1 MTEPT
6 NDVARWAAMQD
17 AVNARSAENRA
28 KQHEAKPSGPL
39 TADGS
44 DLRGQAKRNREAE
57 EHRAALDAI
66 QARRAEDALTSEVRG
81 EMEFARCL
89 GAAPS
94 LVAAFEK
101 LKGEG
106 RG

>member
-1 MTEPT
+1 M
-6 NDVARWAAMQD
+6 
-17 AVNARSAENRA
+17 
-28 KQHEAKPSGPL
+28 K
-39 TADGS
+39 ADED

-66 QARRAEDALTSEVRG
+66 QKRREEDALVFEVRG

>member
-1 MTEPT
+1 M
-6 NDVARWAAMQD
+6 
-17 AVNARSAENRA
+17 NADD
-28 KQHEAKPSGPL
+28 
-39 TADGS
+39 DG
-44 DLRGQAKRNREAE
+44 LRGQAKRNREEE
-57 EHRAALDAI
+57 EHRAALDEI
-66 QARRAEDALTSEVRG
+66 QKRREEAALVSEVRG

>member
-1 MTEPT
+1 M
-6 NDVARWAAMQD
+6 
-17 AVNARSAENRA
+17 NADE
-28 KQHEAKPSGPL
+28 
-39 TADGS
+39 D

-66 QARRAEDALTSEVRG
+66 QKRREEAAEAEALRG

-94 LVAAFEK
+94 LVAAFQR
-101 LKGEG
+101 LKDQG
-106 RG
+106 RA

>member
-1 MTEPT
+1 M
-6 NDVARWAAMQD
+6 
-17 AVNARSAENRA
+17 RA
-28 KQHEAKPSGPL
+28 DEG
-39 TADGS
+39 

-66 QARRAEDALTSEVRG
+66 QKRREEDALTSEIRG
-81 EMEFARCL
+81 AMAFAHCL

-94 LVAAFEK
+94 LVAAMQR
-101 LKGEG
+101 LKDEG

>member
-1 MTEPT
+1 M
-6 NDVARWAAMQD
+6 
-17 AVNARSAENRA
+17 NA
-28 KQHEAKPSGPL
+28 
-39 TADGS
+39 DDD

-66 QARRAEDALTSEVRG
+66 QKRREEAAERQALRG

-94 LVAAFEK
+94 LVAAFQR
-101 LKGEG
+101 LKDQG
-106 RG
+106 RA

>member
-1 MTEPT
+1 M
-6 NDVARWAAMQD
+6 
-17 AVNARSAENRA
+17 NADDN
-28 KQHEAKPSGPL
+28 
-39 TADGS
+39 

-66 QARRAEDALTSEVRG
+66 QKRREEAAETEALRG

-94 LVAAFEK
+94 LLAAFQR
-101 LKGEG
+101 LKDQG
-106 RG
+106 RA

>member
-17 AVNARSAENRA
+17 AVAARSAENRA
-28 KQHEAKPSGPL
+28 KQHEAKPNGPL
-39 TADGS
+39 KADGKGDS
-44 DLRGQAKRNREAE
+44 TRHGVTNAD
-57 EHRAALDAI
+57 LDAI
-66 QARRAEDALTSEVRG
+66 HQRREEAAETEALRG

-94 LVAAFEK
+94 LVAGMQR
-101 LKGEG
+101 LKDQG
-106 RG
+106 RA

>member
-1 MTEPT
+1 M
-6 NDVARWAAMQD
+6 
-17 AVNARSAENRA
+17 NADE
-28 KQHEAKPSGPL
+28 
-39 TADGS
+39 D

-66 QARRAEDALTSEVRG
+66 QKRREEAAETEALRG

-94 LVAAFEK
+94 LVAAMQR
-101 LKGEG
+101 LKDQG
-106 RG
+106 RA

>member
-1 MTEPT
+1 M
-6 NDVARWAAMQD
+6 
-17 AVNARSAENRA
+17 NA
-28 KQHEAKPSGPL
+28 
-39 TADGS
+39 D
-44 DLRGQAKRNREAE
+44 DDDMRGQAKRNREAE

-66 QARRAEDALTSEVRG
+66 QKRREEAAETEALRG

-94 LVAAFEK
+94 LMAAFEK

>member
-1 MTEPT
+1 MT
-6 NDVARWAAMQD
+6 
-17 AVNARSAENRA
+17 
-28 KQHEAKPSGPL
+28 K
-39 TADGS
+39 ADED

-66 QARRAEDALTSEVRG
+66 QKRREEAAEVSNLRG

-94 LVAAFEK
+94 LVAAMQR
-101 LKGEG
+101 LKDEG
-106 RG
+106 RA

>member
-1 MTEPT
+1 M
-6 NDVARWAAMQD
+6 
-17 AVNARSAENRA
+17 
-28 KQHEAKPSGPL
+28 K
-39 TADGS
+39 ADED

-66 QARRAEDALTSEVRG
+66 QARREEDALVFEVRG

>member
-1 MTEPT
+1 M
-6 NDVARWAAMQD
+6 
-17 AVNARSAENRA
+17 
-28 KQHEAKPSGPL
+28 
-39 TADGS
+39 TADDDG
-44 DLRGQAKRNREAE
+44 LRGQAKRNREAE
-57 EHRAALDAI
+57 EHRAALDEI
-66 QARRAEDALTSEVRG
+66 QKRREEAALVSEVRG

>member
-1 MTEPT
+1 M
-6 NDVARWAAMQD
+6 
-17 AVNARSAENRA
+17 NA
-28 KQHEAKPSGPL
+28 
-39 TADGS
+39 DDD

-66 QARRAEDALTSEVRG
+66 QKRRKEAAERQALSG
-81 EMEFARCL
+81 EMDFARCL

>member
-1 MTEPT
+1 M
-6 NDVARWAAMQD
+6 
-17 AVNARSAENRA
+17 
-28 KQHEAKPSGPL
+28 K
-39 TADGS
+39 ADED

-66 QARRAEDALTSEVRG
+66 QKRREEAVEDANLRG

-94 LVAAFEK
+94 LLAALQR
-101 LKGEG
+101 LKDEG
-106 RG
+106 RA

>member
-1 MTEPT
+1 M
-6 NDVARWAAMQD
+6 
-17 AVNARSAENRA
+17 
-28 KQHEAKPSGPL
+28 K
-39 TADGS
+39 ADEY

-66 QARRAEDALTSEVRG
+66 QARREEDALVSEVRG

>member
-1 MTEPT
+1 MT
-6 NDVARWAAMQD
+6 
-17 AVNARSAENRA
+17 
-28 KQHEAKPSGPL
+28 K
-39 TADGS
+39 ADED

-66 QARRAEDALTSEVRG
+66 QARRAEGVEDATLRG

-94 LVAAFEK
+94 LVAEFQR
-101 LKGEG
+101 LKDQG
-106 RG
+106 RA